1 MTTQN
6 PLNNRTTSG
15 FPLSIATSHVFESIF
30 SPQLPVHDPDRK
42 IPTKVDITNYNFIYI
57 NISTLFRNIIG
68 SLQKNDFVLTTPLAV
83 ADVLNSEIKIIE
95 SLLSHEG
102 IGKCTPMFYI
112 ANYKEWSVIK
122 KLEKNPNVK
131 FRIDNTEYQKSY
143 LFKLN
148 QTFELLLKNTTSNNV
163 IELNSPITPNKYPK
177 GIILTHIPY
186 DLLSYKYFSN
196 LDLIESHTGK
206 LKHRGEWYTKFYQL
220 KDISLINIP
229 FIEMMLLIFGDN
241 IMFKPMDL
249 KIRKAIL
256 EISNIRKWTAFTTID
271 KVKLDLELSKN
282 NDLINLMRI

>member
-1 MTTQN
+1 MN
-6 PLNNRTTSG
+6 PLNNRITSG

-42 IPTKVDITNYNFIYI
+42 IPTKIDITKYNFFYI

-68 SLQKNDFVLTTPLAV
+68 SLQKNDFGIATPLAV
-83 ADVLNSEIKIIE
+83 ADVLDSEIKIIE

-102 IGKCTPMFYI
+102 IGKCVPMFYI
-112 ANYKEWSVIK
+112 GNYNSWLCIK
-122 KLEKNPNVK
+122 KLKKNTNLS
-131 FRIDNTEYQKSY
+131 FRKDNTEYQKAY
-143 LFKLN
+143 LLKLN
-148 QTFELLLKNTTSNNV
+148 QTFELLLKNTNSNNV
-163 IELNSPITPNKYPK
+163 IELNSPIMPNKYPK
-177 GIILTHIPY
+177 GLILTHIPY

-256 EISNIRKWTAFTTID
+256 EVSNIRKWTAFTTID
-271 KVKLDLELSKN
+271 KVKLDLELTKN
-282 NDLINLMRI
+282 NDLINLIRI